1 MAKSDIEQRMEALRG
16 TNAGYMLAEFFKH
29 RLDQQM
35 KGFLSCT
42 KETFEAQKGRCQE
55 LQSLIDFIEKKG

>member
-16 TNAGYMLAEFFKH
+16 TAPAYLLAEFFKD
-29 RLDQQM
+29 RLD
-35 KGFLSCT
+35 KRT
-42 KETFEAQKGRCQE
+42 KEFTSVTKDTFDAHKGRCQE